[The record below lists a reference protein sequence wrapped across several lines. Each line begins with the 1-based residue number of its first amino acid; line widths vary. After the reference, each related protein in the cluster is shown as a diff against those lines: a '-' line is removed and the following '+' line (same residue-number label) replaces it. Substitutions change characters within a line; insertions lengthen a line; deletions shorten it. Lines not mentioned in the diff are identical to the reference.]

1 MSWFTTIIPAILI
14 VGTLYPIGYGT
25 WQVTVAN
32 DIAETEDI
40 TQSLKTIAVNVQRFN
55 SIGVKLTY
63 TTCANIGIECPDENS
78 LSSSDFRGHCV
89 KTTERCKY
97 YNCRSSTFLTLNT
110 CRRVCGRNH
119 CSRNKDDGYRNY
131 FAEECE
137 YQNLQ
142 FTAVVIGDF
151 DESDGDSENSGSSG
165 ENDGGGDESF
175 DLSFS
180 LCNKR
185 PHSRIANDSHVTVYM
200 NTRTQN
206 LSLNPPEESY
216 PKYVLGWSLIGLGLL
231 SFVILIIYSIM
242 QCTCVADLRTLIR
255 KEEMKFNR
263 YNYGKNWR
271 ESDEYKAIFEEN
283 KFLRFCL

>member
-1 MSWFTTIIPAILI
+1 I

-40 TQSLKTIAVNVQRFN
+40 TQSLKTTAVNVQRFN

-89 KTTERCKY
+89 KTAERCKY

-151 DESDGDSENSGSSG
+151 VESGSDG
-165 ENDGGGDESF
+165 ENDGESF

-180 LCNKR
+180 LCNKQ
-185 PHSRIANDSHVTVYM
+185 PYSRIANDSHVTIYR
-200 NTRTQN
+200 NLQTQN

-216 PKYVLGWSLIGLGLL
+216 PKYVLGWSLIGFGLL

-255 KEEMKFNR
+255 KEENKFYNDR
-263 YNYGKNWR
+263 SNYGKNWQ